1 MSEQYWDSAQ
11 SIKELAREIDFFMY
25 EDGDTREKNKTK
37 KENSKEE
44 TEEFLEHIRL
54 SLWREKQLMQKDMGY
69 EL

>member
-44 TEEFLEHIRL
+44 TEKFLEYIRL
-54 SLWREKQLMQKDMGY
+54 SLWREKQLMQEDMGY